1 VCRLML
7 RRRQRTRG
15 GDGPSVRPSRRSM
28 SRQTALDTLDLDDD
42 ASEDEVKAAYR
53 KRVKETHPDSKTGDE
68 EAFKR
73 VNRAYER
80 LSD

>member
-1 VCRLML
+1 
-7 RRRQRTRG
+7 
-15 GDGPSVRPSRRSM
+15 M